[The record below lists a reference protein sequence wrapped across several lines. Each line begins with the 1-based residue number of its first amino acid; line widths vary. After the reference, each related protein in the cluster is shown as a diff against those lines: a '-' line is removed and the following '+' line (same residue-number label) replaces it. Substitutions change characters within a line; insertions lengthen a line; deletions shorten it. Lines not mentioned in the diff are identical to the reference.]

1 MRYYQG
7 MKSKLKYALIAIG
20 LAILVVLLSDFNAR
34 IAELNRLRR
43 EHEQVATQLAGMQ
56 GTQAALQTQIV
67 YATSDAAVL
76 ENAYEEYRMVQPGD
90 VLVVPL
96 AAETAT
102 PTPIVPTAS
111 EPVTHAPWEYW
122 FALFF
127 EETP

>member
-1 MRYYQG
+1 
-7 MKSKLKYALIAIG
+7 MKSKLKYALIALG
-20 LAILVVLLSDFNAR
+20 LAVLVVLLGDFNAR

-76 ENAYEEYRMVQPGD
+76 ENAYEEGRMVRPGD

-102 PTPIVPTAS
+102 PVPAQPAAG
-111 EPVTHAPWEYW
+111 EQRQHAPWEYW

-127 EETP
+127 GETP

>member
-1 MRYYQG
+1 
-7 MKSKLKYALIAIG
+7 MKSKVKYVLIAVG
-20 LAILVVLLSDFNAR
+20 LAVLVMLLSDFNAR

-76 ENAYEEYRMVQPGD
+76 ENAYEENRMVRPGD

-96 AAETAT
+96 GGVTAT
-102 PTPIVPTAS
+102 PTPVL
-111 EPVTHAPWEYW
+111 PVSPQAAEEHAPWEYW